1 MSNRPQKLAVLYL
14 GLVFLA
20 GAVVGIAGYRF
31 YAVNTAEANLQM
43 RQPTPQE
50 YRKHMVSKL
59 QTELKLTPE
68 QTASIQEI
76 YDYIGDRWIE
86 VRDAME
92 PEFEA
97 MRKERAERIMAI
109 LNPEQQQRYRAIL
122 AEKLRQREAAKAA
135 GTCY

>member
-1 MSNRPQKLAVLYL
+1 VNRPQKLAVLYL

-20 GAVVGIAGYRF
+20 GAIVGVAGYRF
-31 YAVNTAEANLQM
+31 YAVNIAEANLRPSQL
-43 RQPTPQE
+43 TPQE
-50 YRKHMVSKL
+50 YRKHIVSKL
-59 QTELKLTPE
+59 QGELKLNAK
-68 QTASIQEI
+68 QTAEVQEI
-76 YDYIGDRWIE
+76 YDYIGDRWID

-109 LNPEQQQRYRAIL
+109 LNPEQQEKYRAIL